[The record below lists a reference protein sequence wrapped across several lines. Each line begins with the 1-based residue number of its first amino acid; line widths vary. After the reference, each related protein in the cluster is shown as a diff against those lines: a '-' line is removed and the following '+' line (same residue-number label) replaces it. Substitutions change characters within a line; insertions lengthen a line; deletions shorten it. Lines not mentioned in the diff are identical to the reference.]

1 MSLLIKFISPNQH
14 SSYHNNDNNNNN
26 NNDYYYHH
34 YLTIII
40 FVIAAIIITSGLHI
54 LQCPTLSP
62 SQSMPPFLGLQ
73 NSQKNEKKKNYCRK
87 RQRQTKS
94 DRNKLT
100 YERTDG
106 RTDGRTIVRH
116 RDKER
121 GRTPP
126 LP

>member
-14 SSYHNNDNNNNN
+14 SSYHNNDNNNNNN

-73 NSQKNEKKKNYCRK
+73 NSQKNEKKKITVEK
-87 RQRQTKS
+87 
-94 DRNKLT
+94 D
-100 YERTDG
+100 
-106 RTDGRTIVRH
+106 
-116 RDKER
+116 RDKQKVTE
-121 GRTPP
+121 TN
-126 LP
+126 

>member
-1 MSLLIKFISPNQH
+1 MVSNAAMSLLIKFISPNQH

-26 NNDYYYHH
+26 NHNNNNHNDYYYHH

-40 FVIAAIIITSGLHI
+40 FIIAAIIITSGLHI

-73 NSQKNEKKKNYCRK
+73 NSQKNEKKNNYSRK

-106 RTDGRTIVRH
+106 RTDGQ
-116 RDKER
+116 
-121 GRTPP
+121 
-126 LP
+126 